1 VVSREEKPRNW
12 WFPNAQGVVVPE
24 GSSDVGAERQ
34 VGGAFGGVVERGA
47 STEGGPV
54 TWEGSCSSLESRRNG
69 EPDHNLRRAAG
80 LGAPAAGP
88 EEAPAKGGPH
98 CEGQPKR
105 RPTSTSS
112 RRAQ

>member
-1 VVSREEKPRNW
+1 MVSREEKPRNFW
-12 WFPNAQGVVVPE
+12 LPNAQGLVFPE

-34 VGGAFGGVVERGA
+34 VDGAFGGVLERGV
-47 STEGGPV
+47 SSEGGPV
-54 TWEGSCSSLESRRNG
+54 TREGSCSSLESRRNG
-69 EPDHNLRRAAG
+69 EPDRNLRRAAG
-80 LGAPAAGP
+80 SGAPAADT
-88 EEAPAKGGPH
+88 EEALAKGGPH